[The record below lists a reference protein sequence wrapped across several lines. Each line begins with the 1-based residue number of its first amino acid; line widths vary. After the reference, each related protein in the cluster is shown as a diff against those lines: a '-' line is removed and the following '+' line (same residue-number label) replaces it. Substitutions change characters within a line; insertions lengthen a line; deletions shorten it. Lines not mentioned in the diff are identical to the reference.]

1 MVVFN
6 LSHNSYQSLLQNF
19 ARQLKV
25 KPQNNSIIIPSE
37 IGEGLIKMI
46 QLPNGLQALMIKIL
60 FHQDVQIKQ
69 GNINEG
75 DYVLNFDEAEM
86 ADNKKISSEK
96 IINSFVRLTGSSFRH
111 WEVMKK
117 KSSIQFLKI
126 LFSKEWLSN
135 YIGLGEK
142 ISLFENYIPIKLQS
156 GEKEKLN
163 EDYRQIIDEMWNTDT
178 NEFLQNMFY
187 QNRILLLIEQFF
199 TQMHTA
205 LLNPKGKYK
214 LTTEDVEILKKVEIK
229 LNTFTATPPKIELLA
244 KRYAMGKVRL
254 AQAFKQV
261 YGISIY
267 NYYQKQR
274 MQKAHELL
282 STQKLSVKE
291 TAKKLGYS
299 NLSNFILAFKKQFN
313 TEPKNLA
320 V

>member
-1 MVVFN
+1 VVVFN

-37 IGEGLIKMI
+37 IGEGVIKVI

-75 DYVLNFDEAEM
+75 DYVLNFDESEM
-86 ADNKKISSEK
+86 ADKKKISSEK
-96 IINSFVRLTGSSFRH
+96 VINSFVRLTGSSFRH

-244 KRYAMGKVRL
+244 KKYAMGKVRL

-282 STQKLSVKE
+282 STQKLSVNE
-291 TAKKLGYS
+291 AAKKLGYS